1 MDDILITDALIVTCD
16 GNHSIIE
23 NGVMAVNNG
32 KITALEHF
40 NTSAAKKLTAKKIIG
55 ANGNIVMPGL
65 INMHCHAAD
74 SLFRGLVENLPETG
88 APGIFVS
95 ITNHGEGIPAQEIP
109 RLTERFYRVD
119 KGRSRSMGGTG
130 LGLAIVKHIVARHR
144 GHLEVKSEVNKET
157 SFTVML
163 PRSDENI
170 F

>member
-1 MDDILITDALIVTCD
+1 MDI
-16 GNHSIIE
+16 
-23 NGVMAVNNG
+23 
-32 KITALEHF
+32 
-40 NTSAAKKLTAKKIIG
+40 
-55 ANGNIVMPGL
+55 
-65 INMHCHAAD
+65 
-74 SLFRGLVENLPETG
+74 GLVDNLPETG

-95 ITNHGEGIPAQEIP
+95 ITNNGEGIPAQEIP

-163 PRSDENI
+163 PRFDENI
-170 F
+170 L

>member
-1 MDDILITDALIVTCD
+1 MDI
-16 GNHSIIE
+16 
-23 NGVMAVNNG
+23 
-32 KITALEHF
+32 
-40 NTSAAKKLTAKKIIG
+40 
-55 ANGNIVMPGL
+55 
-65 INMHCHAAD
+65 
-74 SLFRGLVENLPETG
+74 GLVDNLPETG

-95 ITNHGEGIPAQEIP
+95 ITNNGEGIPAQEIP

-170 F
+170 L